1 MQRRALRPGHLRLR
15 LRLHYGRHRPGQI
28 SGDARESVCCLRG
41 CAVCGSESGVF
52 LIIIVLYLIF
62 FYGDFFAVFMFPFF
76 HLSSLFLSVSA
87 PVFLFVV
94 VSIPLSLFLLCAFS
108 LLLFVSI
115 LSFYLSMSLSLM
127 YQSVYVG
134 LDFSSPL
141 YLYILFLS
149 IDFGEIYL
157 LMNLSV

>member
-28 SGDARESVCCLRG
+28 SGDARESVCRLRG
-41 CAVCGSESGVF
+41 CAACGSESGVF

-62 FYGDFFAVFMFPFF
+62 FLWRFLCCLYVSFFFVFLLCSCLFLPLCFC
-76 HLSSLFLSVSA
+76 LSLFLSLS
-87 PVFLFVV
+87 
-94 VSIPLSLFLLCAFS
+94 LSLFFALS

-115 LSFYLSMSLSLM
+115 LSFYLSMSISLM

-141 YLYILFLS
+141 YLYVLFLS
-149 IDFGEIYL
+149 IDFGEIYI